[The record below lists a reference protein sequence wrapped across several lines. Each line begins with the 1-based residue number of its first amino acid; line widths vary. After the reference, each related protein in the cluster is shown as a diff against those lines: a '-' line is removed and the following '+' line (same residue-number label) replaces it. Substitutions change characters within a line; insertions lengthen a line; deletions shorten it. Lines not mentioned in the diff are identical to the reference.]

1 MLASLGVWQ
10 MVSFMTTCVLVDT
23 LSSDVAGDPLSD
35 DNHLLL
41 IATDAAVVS
50 KRPLKVI
57 APEQIIFLTSS

>member
-23 LSSDVAGDPLSD
+23 LSSDVALSD

-41 IATDAAVVS
+41 IATDAAVES

-57 APEQIIFLTSS
+57 APEQIVFITSS

>member
-1 MLASLGVWQ
+1 

-23 LSSDVAGDPLSD
+23 RSSDVAGDPLSD

-57 APEQIIFLTSS
+57 APEKIIFLTSS